1 MFHVSRLRVLHRMAV
16 LAVLVVLFVIA
27 VPQVVLAQVGDSVST
42 DPAMPAS
49 WHDLANYAI
58 TLALGLG
65 APYLMRGLESMS
77 AWLQSKPAITKRS
90 VVGAMTALVTLGCAM
105 LSQHYPWFPWDP
117 TPLNAMIATSIAFAA
132 HAGDTAKDAKD
143 GAVTDD
149 SNREN

>member
-1 MFHVSRLRVLHRMAV
+1 MFQFSQLRALHKMAALAVVAVLWVMAV
-16 LAVLVVLFVIA
+16 
-27 VPQVVLAQVGDSVST
+27 PHVVLAQVADSASA
-42 DPAMPAS
+42 DPAMPAT

-90 VVGAMTALVTLGCAM
+90 VVGAMTALVTLGCAV
-105 LSQHYPWFPWDP
+105 LAQHYPWFPWDP

-132 HAGDTAKDAKD
+132 HAGDTAKDAKS
-143 GAVTDD
+143 AASDD
-149 SNREN
+149 PNQGS